1 MSSVTSSTPV
11 LDNKSAKKRKAK
23 GTSATPPPAEPT
35 NVNGTA
41 DHDDG
46 SSLLMKELQKQIR
59 NVSKKLQAVH
69 KTEVT
74 ISAHEGVSLD
84 ELVKQKKINTDQKTQ
99 VQKKPQLEAQLAQL
113 EEQSKNYTELTA
125 DLEARFDKEK
135 ASLAETHQA
144 EIEKL
149 KEENNQSSATSNAS
163 KVKDALHVTCQFLHA
178 AAFQRQRDDVE
189 ESEKQAY
196 EAVLFHLYQGNATAL
211 ETLTKVVE
219 GQEEKV
225 IEPSGDVLEFTYAQ
239 LKTSAMSTLNSEDQ
253 PAPEADT
260 VSEAAPATE
269 EPESDPTVTHA
280 TLTEL
285 EDTTTIPIAA
295 AGEATNDAPPVV
307 PEQAVAAADA
317 GNAAA
322 EAAWAPEASM
332 TSESA
337 EGWVQ
342 VQNPEETETGTQPEP
357 AAPSSTSNWADEAG
371 AAAEEQS
378 LAPVTENDGFSEVR
392 RDRGGRGGRGG
403 RGRGNFDGRGRGRG
417 RGDFRGRG
425 RGGRGGPRG
434 ASTPAS

>member
-1 MSSVTSSTPV
+1 M
-11 LDNKSAKKRKAK
+11 
-23 GTSATPPPAEPT
+23 
-35 NVNGTA
+35 
-41 DHDDG
+41 
-46 SSLLMKELQKQIR
+46 
-59 NVSKKLQAVH
+59 
-69 KTEVT
+69 
-74 ISAHEGVSLD
+74 
-84 ELVKQKKINTDQKTQ
+84 KQKKINPDQKAQ

-135 ASLAETHQA
+135 ATLTAAHEA

-149 KEENNQSSATSNAS
+149 KEENSQSSTTSTAS
-163 KVKDALHVTCQFLHA
+163 KVKEALHVTCQFLHA

-219 GQEEKV
+219 GQEDKV
-225 IEPSGDVLEFTYAQ
+225 VEPSGDVLEFTYAQ
-239 LKTSAMSTLNSEDQ
+239 LKTSALSTLNSEDQ
-253 PAPEADT
+253 AAPEVDT
-260 VSEAAPATE
+260 ASEAAPVAE

-285 EDTTTIPIAA
+285 EDTTTIPVSTADDA
-295 AGEATNDAPPVV
+295 TDEAPSVV
-307 PEQAVAAADA
+307 PEQGIAAADA

-342 VQNPEETETGTQPEP
+342 VQNPEATETGTQPEP
-357 AAPSSTSNWADEAG
+357 AAPQSTSNWADEAG

-378 LAPVTENDGFSEVR
+378 LTPVTENDGFSEVR

-425 RGGRGGPRG
+425 RGGRGAPRG
-434 ASTPAS
+434 ALAPAS